1 MRLSSRNPVL
11 AALTEIRCHPAG
23 RRCLPE
29 MYGLR
34 RNGNACYGL
43 MSVQMWGRDLE
54 EVWYIYGEKGVD
66 GIGSSTRSLKE
77 LTWEE
82 SERQSEAMTDDA

>member
-1 MRLSSRNPVL
+1 
-11 AALTEIRCHPAG
+11 
-23 RRCLPE
+23 
-29 MYGLR
+29 
-34 RNGNACYGL
+34 